1 MSPRLDL
8 TVTFSWLF
16 IMALVAAIVSAMLGW
31 P

>member
-16 IMALVAAIVSAMLGW
+16 IMGLVAAIVSAMLGW
-31 P
+31 L